1 MSANHALEA
10 LSLSVDLGGV
20 RVLRD
25 VSFAIRPGT
34 WTAVVGPN
42 GAGKSTLLKA
52 LAGLLPYA
60 GAVRLGGRDLRAWP
74 RKARARELA
83 WLGQSSAGAESL
95 SVYEVAMLGRL
106 PHQGWLGQAAAQDH
120 AAVRG
125 VLQQTGA
132 WSWRDRPL
140 GQLSAG
146 ERQRVCL
153 ARALAVQAPVLLLD
167 EPLSN
172 QDPTHQA
179 DWVALVRELVAA
191 GTTVVS
197 VLHEVSLALYADD
210 LLVLAQGA
218 VLHHG
223 ACIDPDTERA
233 LEAVFQNRIAVHR
246 LFHQPVVLLKKSHH
260 ADT

>member
-1 MSANHALEA
+1 MSATHALEA
-10 LSLSVDLGGV
+10 VNLGADLGGV
-20 RVLRD
+20 RVLQD
-25 VSFAIRPGT
+25 VNFTIRPGT

-52 LAGLLPYA
+52 LTGLLLYT
-60 GAVRLGGRDLRAWP
+60 GTVRLGGRDLRDWA
-74 RKARARELA
+74 RKARAKELA
-83 WLGQSSAGAESL
+83 WLGQPSAGAESL

-106 PHQGWLGQAAAQDH
+106 PHQGWLGSASAQDH
-120 AAVRG
+120 AVVQQ
-125 VLQQTGA
+125 VLRQTAA
-132 WSWRDRPL
+132 WDWRDRPL

-146 ERQRVCL
+146 ERQRVWL
-153 ARALAVQAPVLLLD
+153 ARALAVQARVLLMD

-191 GTTVVS
+191 GTTVIS

-210 LLVLAQGA
+210 LLLLAQGT

-223 ACIDPDTERA
+223 PCASPQTERA

-246 LFHQPVVLLKKSHH
+246 LFHQPVVLLKKAQH